1 KKYWISTGTNMP
13 DVKIKTGPYRE
24 ITWEA
29 IVLGLMVGVLLNAS
43 ITYAGLLI
51 GFTIVGSEIAAII
64 GWGVLRGI
72 LRRSTIVENNINQ
85 TIASGINATGAGI
98 IFTIPVLYLRGVDF
112 EFLHVILAT
121 MCGATLGVAFII
133 PIRKQMIDIDRLRF
147 PSGTAV
153 ATILR
158 SPGAGVQKAVLLA
171 VGIGFSAI
179 VSTAVHLHWL
189 PEKIDFGAL
198 LHLPYYFT
206 NIWAISLLSVG
217 AGFIA
222 GRAGFA
228 VLIGGVL
235 AKWIVAP
242 VAVWSGW
249 VPVEIT
255 QPETVDWIHA
265 NMNRP
270 VGIGMLIGG
279 ALMGIV
285 LTFPSIKEAFI
296 SLQRGGLKADG
307 RRREELSLGY
317 LYGAIAL
324 ALVLLCTVCIMA
336 AGSLG
341 IFRIVV
347 IAVTGTVWLWL
358 AGVIVAQCTGMTD
371 WSPISGLA
379 LIAVTI
385 ILFFAY
391 DIDHHTGVILAVMI
405 GAAVCVAISEC
416 ADMMQD
422 LKTGTLVGARPAR
435 QQAVQLLF
443 SWMGPLITVVV
454 VHLIWNAYRFG
465 PGTGIEAPQAQA
477 LNAAIEGIIGGD
489 VPMGKYVTG
498 AMIGGLLSFG
508 PIGGLGVLVGL
519 SMYLPLVYILPYGLG
534 CALNLVSER
543 VKGTRWVENKGIP
556 VMAGFIVGD
565 AIVGVI
571 YAMIKVL
578 GGLMH

>member
-1 KKYWISTGTNMP
+1 MSGP
-13 DVKIKTGPYRE
+13 KIKTGPYRE

-29 IVLGLMVGVLLNAS
+29 IVLGLLVGVLLNAS

-98 IFTIPVLYLRGVDF
+98 IFTIPVLYLRGIEF
-112 EFLHVILAT
+112 EFLHVVLAT

-153 ATILR
+153 GTILR
-158 SPGAGVQKAVLLA
+158 SPGAGVKKAVLLA
-171 VGIGFSAI
+171 VGVGFSAV
-179 VSTAVHLHWL
+179 VSTAVHLHWI
-189 PEKIDFGAL
+189 PETVDLGAL
-198 LHLPYYFT
+198 LRLPYYIT
-206 NIWAISLLSVG
+206 NVWAISLLSLG
-217 AGFIA
+217 AGYIS

-228 VLIGGVL
+228 ILIGGVL
-235 AKWIVAP
+235 AKWIIAP
-242 VAVWSGW
+242 IAVWMNWIPAGIQAA
-249 VPVEIT
+249 EK
-255 QPETVDWIHA
+255 VDWVHA
-265 NMNRP
+265 HMNRP

-285 LTFPSIKEAFI
+285 LTFPSIKEAFS
-296 SLQRGGLKADG
+296 SL
-307 RRREELSLGY
+307 RRRSGIQSSIKHVEELSIKY
-317 LYGAIAL
+317 LYVAIVASLVVLCLVCYLAAGPIGMTRILIIAL
-324 ALVLLCTVCIMA
+324 
-336 AGSLG
+336 
-341 IFRIVV
+341 
-347 IAVTGTVWLWL
+347 TGTVWLWL

-391 DIDHHTGVILAVMI
+391 GIDHRTGVILAVLI
-405 GAAVCVAISEC
+405 GATVCVAISEC

-422 LKTGTLVGARPAR
+422 LKTGSIVGARPAR

-443 SWMGPLITVVV
+443 SWMGPIITVVV
-454 VHLIWNAYRFG
+454 IDLIWNAYRFG
-465 PGTGIEAPQAQA
+465 PGTSIAAPQAQA
-477 LNAAIEGIIGGD
+477 LDAAISGIIGGD
-489 VPMGKYVTG
+489 VPADKYLTG
-498 AMIGGLLSFG
+498 ALIGGLLSFG

-519 SMYLPLVYILPYGLG
+519 SMYLPLLYILPYGLG
-534 CALNLVSER
+534 CALNLASEKL
-543 VKGTRWVENKGIP
+543 KGTRWVENKGLP
-556 VMAGFIVGD
+556 VAAGFIVGD

-571 YAMIKVL
+571 YAMIKVIS
-578 GGLMH
+578 GLMAQ

>member
-1 KKYWISTGTNMP
+1 MSGPN
-13 DVKIKTGPYRE
+13 IKTGPYRE

-29 IVLGLMVGVLLNAS
+29 IVLGLIVGVLLNAS

-64 GWGVLRGI
+64 GWGVLRGL

-98 IFTIPVLYLRGVDF
+98 IFTIPVLYLRGTDF
-112 EFLHVILAT
+112 EFLHIILAT

-153 ATILR
+153 GTILR
-158 SPGAGVQKAVLLA
+158 SPGAGVRKAVLLA
-171 VGIGFSAI
+171 AGVGFSAL
-179 VSTAVHLHWL
+179 VSTAVHVHWI
-189 PEKIDFGAL
+189 PETVDLGAVFR
-198 LHLPYYFT
+198 LPYYFT
-206 NIWAISLLSVG
+206 NVWAISLLSLG
-217 AGFIA
+217 AGYIS

-242 VAVWSGW
+242 IAVWMDW
-249 VPVEIT
+249 VPAGI
-255 QPETVDWIHA
+255 QAADTVDWIHA
-265 NMNRP
+265 HMNRP

-285 LTFPSIKEAFI
+285 LTFPSIKEAI
-296 SLQRGGLKADG
+296 SAL
-307 RRREELSLGY
+307 RRRSGASSSGRPAEELSIKY
-317 LYGAIAL
+317 LYGAIA
-324 ALVLLCTVCIMA
+324 ASLVMLCLVCFLA
-336 AGSLG
+336 AGPIG
-341 IFRIVV
+341 VTRIVI

-391 DIDHHTGVILAVMI
+391 GIDHHTGVILAVLI
-405 GAAVCVAISEC
+405 GATVCVAISEC

-422 LKTGTLVGARPAR
+422 LKTGSIVGARPAR

-443 SWMGPLITVVV
+443 SWIGPVITVVV
-454 VHLIWNAYRFG
+454 VDLIWNAYRFG
-465 PGTGIEAPQAQA
+465 PGTSIAAPQAQA

-489 VPMGKYVTG
+489 VPADKYLTG
-498 AMIGGLLSFG
+498 ALIGGLLSFG
-508 PIGGLGVLVGL
+508 PVGGLGVLIGL

-534 CALNLVSER
+534 CALSLASEKL
-543 VKGTRWVENKGIP
+543 KGTRWVENKGLP
-556 VMAGFIVGD
+556 VAAGFIVGD

-571 YAMIKVL
+571 YAMIRVIS
-578 GGLMH
+578 GLMAQ